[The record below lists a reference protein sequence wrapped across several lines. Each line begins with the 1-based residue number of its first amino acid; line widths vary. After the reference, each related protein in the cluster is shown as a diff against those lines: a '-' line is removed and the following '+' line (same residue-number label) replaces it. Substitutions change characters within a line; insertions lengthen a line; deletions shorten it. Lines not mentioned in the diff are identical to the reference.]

1 MTDNTGRDANGRFT
15 AGNPGGP
22 GGARRRPSDLR
33 RAAEEAITP
42 EHVQAMMRKAMR
54 MALEGNLSAMR
65 FVMERTTG
73 RAPEAPMDVV
83 PLGITL
89 PRLQTA
95 AHCNTAIE
103 RLFDGIVKGEVD
115 RETAKLLIDTVQTR
129 LRVLEVTGLEERL
142 AELERMA
149 EAHRPPD
156 GGKR

>member
-1 MTDNTGRDANGRFT
+1 VTDNTGRDANGRFT

-33 RAAEEAITP
+33 RAAEEAITA
-42 EHVQAMMRKAMR
+42 EHVQAMMRKATR
-54 MALEGNLSAMR
+54 MALEGNLTAMR
-65 FVMERTTG
+65 LVLERTTG
-73 RAPEAPMDVV
+73 RAPETPMDVE
-83 PLGITL
+83 PIRIQL

-115 RETAKLLIDTVQTR
+115 RETAKLLIDTIQAR
-129 LRVLEVTGLEERL
+129 LKVLEVTSLEERL

-156 GGKR
+156 GGPR

>member
-83 PLGITL
+83 PLGIGL

-129 LRVLEVTGLEERL
+129 LRVLEVTSLEERL

>member
-15 AGNPGGP
+15 QRNPGGP

-42 EHVQAMMRKAMR
+42 EHVQAMMRKAAR
-54 MALEGNLSAMR
+54 MALEGNLTAMR
-65 FVMERTTG
+65 LVLERTTG
-73 RAPEAPMDVV
+73 RAPETPMDVE
-83 PLGITL
+83 PIRIQL

-115 RETAKLLIDTVQTR
+115 RESAKLLIDTIQAR
-129 LRVLEVTGLEERL
+129 LKVLEVTSLEERL

>member
-1 MTDNTGRDANGRFT
+1 VTDNTGRDANGRFT

-73 RAPEAPMDVV
+73 RAPESPMDVV

-95 AHCNTAIE
+95 AHCNAAIE

-129 LRVLEVTGLEERL
+129 LRVLEVTSLEERL

-149 EAHRPPD
+149 EARRPPD